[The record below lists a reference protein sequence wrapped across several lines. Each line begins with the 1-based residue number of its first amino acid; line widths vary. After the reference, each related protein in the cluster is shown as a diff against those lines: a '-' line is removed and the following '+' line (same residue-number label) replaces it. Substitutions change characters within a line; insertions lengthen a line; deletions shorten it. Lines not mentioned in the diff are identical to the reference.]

1 MTTRPI
7 LRIAAAAA
15 LAITAFAAAGA
26 GTASAETVIEYTGQ
40 GLDDAGAFE
49 EEICG
54 TENGAEADG
63 AYVLFILTA
72 NRASNPMISV
82 GGAESVPM
90 QQSGNG
96 AYKLFK
102 TYEICAWSGTLGPKL
117 KEGDRQSPEG
127 FYTITPGLMNPNS
140 NFYLAF
146 NTGFPNKFDRAHG
159 RTGSD
164 LMVHGDCSSRGCY
177 SMTDESIAEIY
188 ALARETFK
196 GGNASFQLQIFPFRM
211 TVANLARHADNPNM
225 SFWRDIK
232 EGHDRFELAKTPPT
246 WDVCGKEYAFGVP
259 AGTVLDPMAPCPS
272 IVAQSIPASV
282 QAKMAADDAA
292 VAVQVAALAD
302 KAAKSASEARK
313 AAEAEAAAKARGEAI
328 GSFIG
333 GLFGG
338 GQPQGSVDSSKV
350 APVPLR
356 APPRA

>member
-1 MTTRPI
+1 MISLLAGCGGFKPAQNTRAIQPLKQEAVSRLASI
-7 LRIAAAAA
+7 GSSAAAPMM
-15 LAITAFAAAGA
+15 IRIFK
-26 GTASAETVIEYTGQ
+26 ETSELEVWKQ
-40 GLDDAGAFE
+40 A
-49 EEICG
+49 
-54 TENGAEADG
+54 
-63 AYVLFILTA
+63 
-72 NRASNPMISV
+72 
-82 GGAESVPM
+82 
-90 QQSGNG
+90 GNG

-102 TYEICAWSGTLGPKL
+102 TYEICAWSGTLGPKI

-225 SFWRDIK
+225 SFWKDIK
-232 EGHDRFELAKTPPT
+232 EGHDRFELAKTPPS

-272 IVAQSIPASV
+272 IVAQSIPSSV

-292 VAVQVAALAD
+292 VAVQVAALAQ
-302 KAAKSASEARK
+302 KAAKADSEARK

-333 GLFGG
+333 GLFGS
-338 GQPQGSVDSSKV
+338 GQPQGQVDSSKV
-350 APVPLR
+350 APVPLP